1 MKIAHR
7 KAFGG
12 PGLLGNPTGAQG
24 NPATVVS
31 MIVDPGVGV

>member
-7 KAFGG
+7 EAFGG
-12 PGLLGNPTGAQG
+12 PGLLDYPTAAEG

-31 MIVDPGVGV
+31 MIVDSGVCL